1 MIMTR
6 MHKFI
11 VTLLSLRYFPLFLW
25 HKYKYWRWEQKCIK
39 HLGIKPTKVYVSTE
53 AYDKLRDLIN
63 NPSSS
68 DTERK
73 NRFNQILNRRAPWD
87 N

>member
-1 MIMTR
+1 M
-6 MHKFI
+6 KNF
-11 VTLLSLRYFPLFLW
+11 LLALWYRYSE
-25 HKYKYWRWEQKCIK
+25 WRFERKCLK

>member
-1 MIMTR
+1 
-6 MHKFI
+6 
-11 VTLLSLRYFPLFLW
+11 
-25 HKYKYWRWEQKCIK
+25 
-39 HLGIKPTKVYVSTE
+39 VYVSTE
-53 AYDKLRDLIN
+53 AYDKLRDLID